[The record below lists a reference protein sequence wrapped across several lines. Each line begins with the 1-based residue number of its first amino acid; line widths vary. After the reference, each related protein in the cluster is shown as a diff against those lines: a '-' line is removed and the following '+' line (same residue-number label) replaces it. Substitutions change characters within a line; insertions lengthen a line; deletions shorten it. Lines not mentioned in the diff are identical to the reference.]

1 MKTSNSLL
9 AIAGFAVVVGLVIWA
24 SFARENIPTESVFDE
39 QTSEE
44 SEVRQVA
51 QTETIPSEPFERTV
65 RLLSEEAQAVS
76 ELPQSTDADPIAK
89 AEQAIAR
96 ADAAMLEAG
105 LPVGSVER
113 PLFDT
118 DRRARLDALQARLD
132 QLPR

>member
-24 SFARENIPTESVFDE
+24 SFARENIPTESVFDA

-51 QTETIPSEPFERTV
+51 QTETTPSEPFERTV

-76 ELPQSTDADPIAK
+76 ELPQPTGADPIAK

-105 LPVGSVER
+105 LPAGSVER